1 MLNPLRPFSCITC
14 GYVKLLR
21 RDSLE
26 FKTTG
31 YCYYCLEETAHV
43 DFNVT
48 SVWIGIKRTTRGS
61 AQAVG
66 R

>member
-1 MLNPLRPFSCITC
+1 MLNPLRLFSCVAC

-21 RDSLE
+21 RDE
-26 FKTTG
+26 CKTTG